1 MSTDVLVVD
10 EPELRAAIAAVRS
23 DALEED
29 WCMAHHNG
37 KPNEIKVRGS
47 SHWSGSEFE
56 SPLTSNGNP
65 WSTD

>member
-37 KPNEIKVRGS
+37 KPNEIKVRARFQCS
-47 SHWSGSEFE
+47 VSE
-56 SPLTSNGNP
+56 
-65 WSTD
+65 